1 MQRKDRAWI
10 LDPILVERLA
20 GQHVLGLSGF
30 RILMY
35 QYQLLLLLLL
45 LLLLRKLSCEL
56 PCSNSTSRK
65 FYSQFLDFALEV
77 DLIYFLFFSLK
88 WALFFVPT
96 CPNELCLSIGVIVP
110 MKFCQLVSWD
120 TWSLVPLSL
129 NIVNYAIWFK
139 NFSNVS
145 SWLKH
150 KSTHKLKAR

>member
-1 MQRKDRAWI
+1 M
-10 LDPILVERLA
+10 ERLA

-35 QYQLLLLLLL
+35 QYQLLLLM
-45 LLLLRKLSCEL
+45 LLRKLSCEL

-77 DLIYFLFFSLK
+77 DLIYFLFFYLK

-129 NIVNYAIWFK
+129 NIVNYAI
-139 NFSNVS
+139 
-145 SWLKH
+145 
-150 KSTHKLKAR
+150 